1 MCTCGGRQWVQHKL
15 VILMDDV
22 PIIPE
27 NHGEVVNSFEGTID
41 AEVHPCRRFFSLL
54 FVVFWLFLFH

>member
-1 MCTCGGRQWVQHKL
+1 
-15 VILMDDV
+15 MDDV

-41 AEVHPCRRFFSLL
+41 AEIHPCRRFFSLL